1 MFSQYILGAI
11 MYSITSITDLIGDQE
26 MRCCILYRQQACYA
40 DAAVFWDSATMYSQY
55 IPGAIMYSVKSI
67 PDLIGEL
74 EQLGST
80 KMSNDVAFA
89 KLVGSQLH
97 RHHTGVLLQLPLA
110 CIFTSK
116 CSL

>member
-1 MFSQYILGAI
+1 
-11 MYSITSITDLIGDQE
+11 
-26 MRCCILYRQQACYA
+26 
-40 DAAVFWDSATMYSQY
+40 MYSQY

-89 KLVGSQLH
+89 KLVGSLLH
-97 RHHTGVLLQLPLA
+97 RHNTGRFLPLPLA

>member
-1 MFSQYILGAI
+1 
-11 MYSITSITDLIGDQE
+11 
-26 MRCCILYRQQACYA
+26 
-40 DAAVFWDSATMYSQY
+40 MYSQY

-80 KMSNDVAFA
+80 KLSNDVAFA
-89 KLVGSQLH
+89 NLVGSLLH
-97 RHHTGVLLQLPLA
+97 RHNTGMFSQLPLA
-110 CIFTSK
+110 CISTSK